1 MILKEKKGMSDWRH
15 AGVLRLSPLTEKTF
29 EWLLSAASLVY
40 YLLTFM
46 VKFHTC
52 GLNVAFIAS

>member
-1 MILKEKKGMSDWRH
+1 MSDWRH

-29 EWLLSAASLVY
+29 EWILSAASLVY